1 MKIQKNIL
9 FQTEN
14 IHIIVN
20 DQNTFD
26 LARLGNSFTKMQKK
40 KILKKKLVQNWN
52 NLSINAT
59 LTM

>member
-40 KILKKKLVQNWN
+40 KILKK
-52 NLSINAT
+52 NLFKTGIIYQ
-59 LTM
+59 LMLL

>member
-14 IHIIVN
+14 IHIVVN

-40 KILKKKLVQNWN
+40 DTKK
-52 NLSINAT
+52 NLFKTGIIYQ
-59 LTM
+59 LMLL

>member
-40 KILKKKLVQNWN
+40 KILKKNMFKTGIIYQLM
-52 NLSINAT
+52 L
-59 LTM
+59 L

>member
-40 KILKKKLVQNWN
+40 ILKK
-52 NLSINAT
+52 NLFKTGIIYQ
-59 LTM
+59 LMLL